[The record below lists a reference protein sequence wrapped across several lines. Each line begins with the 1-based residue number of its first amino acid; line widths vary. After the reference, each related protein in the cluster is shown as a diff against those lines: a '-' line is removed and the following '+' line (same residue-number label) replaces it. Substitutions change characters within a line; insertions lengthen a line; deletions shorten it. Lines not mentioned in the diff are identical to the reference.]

1 MATQEELDNE
11 LKINDA
17 LNVRVGL
24 KDEEVEAQQDL
35 TNALVEQAKL
45 LDVTKQQSSEI
56 ISLTRSVS
64 KAAQDNSTVTR
75 GQLGT
80 EKDIIRLK
88 KQEEDLGKKLKR
100 LNALKGQ
107 QLTEDKDLQRAID
120 ESLDEQITKTNN
132 LITSNQNLQK
142 LSGEIANNIRG

>member
-88 KQEEDLGKKLKR
+88 KTRRGFRKK
-100 LNALKGQ
+100 N
-107 QLTEDKDLQRAID
+107 
-120 ESLDEQITKTNN
+120 
-132 LITSNQNLQK
+132 
-142 LSGEIANNIRG
+142 